1 MNNIFTP
8 LPLYFTSIH
17 PTSCH
22 RNILVPIP
30 LFVQFHST
38 IAIVLLRLSNFWPT
52 CSTYSSPDIILSGGR
67 EVLSSF
73 PPRFHRSYISNT
85 NRRFISD
92 GEKRCIADPVV
103 FGLNKIENFPLP
115 HPGWW
120 DLEFPPSADRK
131 WNWISSL
138 HAYFFFF
145 FFLQPHEKKNG
156 VIEFYRERRKSL

>member
-30 LFVQFHST
+30 LSVQFHST

-103 FGLNKIENFPLP
+103 SAWIKLRTSPFLTPVDEISNFAPRLTENET
-115 HPGWW
+115 
-120 DLEFPPSADRK
+120 EFRRCTL
-131 WNWISSL
+131 I
-138 HAYFFFF
+138 FFFF
-145 FFLQPHEKKNG
+145 FFYNPMKKKRCDR
-156 VIEFYRERRKSL
+156 IL